1 MRDEVGA
8 QMSEETKKSVTI
20 SSMVQNAGRHIHR
33 RARNISEWS
42 IDHPYAII
50 SFYLGVVVLALIA
63 IFYALPRRMMPY
75 VQSPLIGVVTTMPGL
90 SAQEM
95 EMYISKPI
103 EEQLVSVKNLR
114 YIRST
119 SQDGFSIV
127 SLEFSY
133 GTDMKKAI
141 FDVQALMN
149 IIQANLPAT
158 GANLKPS
165 WVLPIDPLNIPILSV
180 ALTGEGWDPVRLR
193 EFADNTVVNTLKT
206 EEDVFSV
213 VPFGGYRRQLQVIA
227 DRDKLASRNLSLLDL
242 KKAIDSFNVSRSAGT
257 ITQGAREAI
266 VRVDNRALSA
276 QDIMNYPLT
285 SVNPSSDSG
294 VEPSSSPG
302 GLSQSS
308 SQKDRNFPR
317 IVYVKDVAQ
326 VLDTYWERRSAY
338 HYVHDGKIEPA
349 IEVSIIQNPEA
360 SSARIVPQLKKRLK
374 QLEKDNPGIHFQVA
388 YDNSH
393 FVNILFRN
401 MFDEL
406 LIAVLLT
413 GLVVLLFLG
422 EWRGA
427 LISLLT
433 IPTSL
438 AIAILCLLPMGM
450 TLNSGT
456 LIGLLISIGRLVDD
470 SIIDIH
476 AVERHLRMGKSPR
489 DATVDGITE
498 VRLAVLA
505 STSVLLLALSPLLFC
520 GGIVEAMFVELV
532 WPLVFALL
540 ASTLVSFTLTALLA
554 SKLLRPEEEREGE
567 RKSLPYRLILN
578 PFQNLL
584 ERMEH
589 GYGRIIAWMLR
600 HRFSN
605 LARILATVIIG
616 FAFYYFIGSEMMPLA
631 DVGQAY
637 GILEMQPGT
646 SFKGT
651 EEATKRIEEIMK
663 KHPEI
668 QSVSTEI
675 GVETMF
681 ESFSPFFTG
690 YSMPAV
696 NSASFMIT
704 LSDKDERK
712 KTIWDIIDSVQKE
725 ACATIPG
732 IRRLQIK
739 EMGSDVMATSSA
751 PIQILVFGKDLKL
764 LDRLGAQVTDIA
776 AKTRGMF
783 QVASSWSLS
792 RPEYRIKV
800 DPVRAAEVGLT
811 PDAVSQQVYYATRG
825 GLTDEFYRLPNI
837 RQNTI
842 LIRYREGDRS
852 SVEDLRN
859 IQLMASDGKSIPLKS
874 VASIEYTSAPS
885 LIEHD
890 GLRRVVTIM
899 GYYRIGYP
907 PSMDLSM
914 KVVMDAIAKVN
925 FPPGYG
931 IEMRGDMTQMMDSFR
946 RLLFGLLLALI
957 FIFLILVAQF
967 RGFLQPIQMIFSI
980 PLELSGVFIALYLA
994 HQSFSTVSIM
1004 AVIVLTGMDITTAIL
1019 LIDMIMKNRD
1029 RGMER
1034 NKAVIE
1040 ACPTRLRPILMT
1052 SLITIVV
1059 MIPVS
1064 FFPKTGMDAY
1074 SPLGTVI
1081 IGGLAMGTILSLFD
1095 IPIMHTYVDD
1105 LIAWIHRVFLR
1116 KEWKWPISQEETEVE
1131 DS

>member
-1 MRDEVGA
+1 
-8 QMSEETKKSVTI
+8 MSEEIRKSVTI
-20 SSMVQNAGRHIHR
+20 SSLAQGAGKHIHR

-50 SFYLGVVVLALIA
+50 SFYLGVVVLAVLA

-95 EMYISKPI
+95 EIYISKPI

-133 GTDMKKAI
+133 GTDMKKAL

-193 EFADNTVVNTLKT
+193 EFADNTVINNLKT
-206 EEDVFSV
+206 EEGVFSV
-213 VPFGGYRRQLQVIA
+213 VAYGGYRRQLQVIA

-242 KKAIDSFNVSRSAGT
+242 KKAIDSFNVSRSAGS
-257 ITQGAREAI
+257 ITQGTREAI

-276 QDIMNYPLT
+276 RDILNYPLMAINPPGAEET
-285 SVNPSSDSG
+285 SPS
-294 VEPSSSPG
+294 E
-302 GLSQSS
+302 GLSAGSS
-308 SQKDRNFPR
+308 RKDRNFPR

-349 IEVSIIQNPEA
+349 VEISIIQNPEA
-360 SSARIVPQLKKRLK
+360 SSARIVPQLMKRLK
-374 QLEKDNPGIHFQVA
+374 KLEKENPGVHFQVA

-406 LIAVLLT
+406 IVAVLLT

-456 LIGLLISIGRLVDD
+456 LIGLLVSIGRLVDD

-476 AVERHLRMGKSPR
+476 AVERHLRMGKDR
-489 DATVDGITE
+489 RTATVDGITE

-505 STSVLLLALSPLLFC
+505 STSVLILALAPLLYC
-520 GGIVEAMFVELV
+520 GGIVQAMFVELV
-532 WPLVFALL
+532 WPLVFALI

-567 RKSLPYRLILN
+567 KKSLPYRLILN

-584 ERMEH
+584 ERMER
-589 GYGRIIAWMLR
+589 GYGRIIAWMLK

-651 EEATKRIEEIMK
+651 EEATRKIEEIMK

-668 QSVSTEI
+668 KSVSTEM

-751 PIQILVFGKDLKL
+751 PIQILVFGKDLAL

-776 AKTRGMF
+776 AKTGGMF

-800 DPVRAAEVGLT
+800 DPVRAAEVGLS
-811 PDAVSQQVYYATRG
+811 PEAISQQVYYATRG

-842 LIRYREGDRS
+842 LIRYREGDRRTS
-852 SVEDLRN
+852 EDLRN
-859 IQLMASDGKSIPLKS
+859 IQLVAADGTSVPLKS
-874 VASIEYTSAPS
+874 LASIEFVSAPS

-890 GLRRVVTIM
+890 GLRRVVSIM

-967 RGFLQPIQMIFSI
+967 RGFLQPLQMIFSI
-980 PLELSGVFIALYLA
+980 PLELSGVFIALFLA

-1029 RGMER
+1029 LGMER
-1034 NKAVIE
+1034 NRAIVE

-1052 SLITIVV
+1052 SLITIAV

-1064 FFPKTGMDAY
+1064 LFPKTGMDAY

-1081 IGGLAMGTILSLFD
+1081 IGGLFIGTILSLFD
-1095 IPIMHTYVDD
+1095 IPIMHTYIDD
-1105 LIAWIHRVFLR
+1105 FIAWIHRVFL
-1116 KEWKWPISQEETEVE
+1116 KKTWTWPVQEEEMEVKE
-1131 DS
+1131 P